1 MTDTTVIEKRS
12 RLEQVHGWFKEFK
25 VVRGLTKEKNTMR
38 ITFLALGSRGDVQP
52 LLALAVGLQK
62 TGRHRI
68 CFAAPDNFEPLVREY
83 QLDFFP
89 LGINTEYL
97 IGTRNLATG
106 LDAGCNFLLL
116 FVRVLRSIKPMLALL
131 MERTWLSCKDA
142 ETIVYSYIGIGAY
155 HVAEKVGVPCYMATS
170 VPGLAPTRAYSS
182 PDGISPGLPL
192 GGGYNLLTYSLSK
205 QVLQALT
212 GPFINRW
219 RREKL
224 HLRSIPFGQFPYSQL
239 HGRPVPVL
247 GGYSPLVVP
256 RPPDWDEHI
265 HVTGYWFLDPKP
277 NWLPPAALV
286 EFLESGSPPVFVGFG
301 SMANRNHRQTTQ
313 LICDV
318 LERSGQ
324 RGVLATGWGGLER
337 TNVSANLYVLDAVH
351 HAWLFP
357 KVSAVVH
364 HGGSGTTGAGLRAGV
379 PSVLVPHIGDQPFWA
394 KRVAELGVGPQP
406 IPRRQLTAR
415 RLADAITDA
424 VTNTGMRAR
433 ALSLG
438 ERIRAED
445 GIGKAVE
452 IIEGCNQ

>member
-1 MTDTTVIEKRS
+1 
-12 RLEQVHGWFKEFK
+12 
-25 VVRGLTKEKNTMR
+25 MR

-52 LLALAVGLQK
+52 LLALAVGLQR

-89 LGINTEYL
+89 LGINAEHL

-106 LDAGCNFLLL
+106 IESGRNFLLW
-116 FVRVLRSIKPMLALL
+116 FMQILRAIKPMLASL

-142 ETIVYSYIGIGAY
+142 ETIVFSTIGIGAY
-155 HVAEKVGVPCYMATS
+155 HVAEKVSVPCFMATT
-170 VPGLAPTRAYSS
+170 VPGLAPTRAYLN
-182 PDGISPGLPL
+182 PAGVFPLLPL

-205 QVLQALT
+205 QILQGLT
-212 GPFINRW
+212 GSFTNRW

-224 HLRSIPFGQFPYSQL
+224 HLPPIPFGQFPYSQL
-239 HGRPVPVL
+239 HGRPVPAL
-247 GGYSPLVVP
+247 GGYSSLVVP
-256 RPPDWDEHI
+256 RPSDWGEHI
-265 HVTGYWFLDPKP
+265 HVTGYWFLDPKSD
-277 NWLPPAALV
+277 WQPPVPLV
-286 EFLESGSPPVFVGFG
+286 KFLESGSPPVYVGFG
-301 SMANRNHRQTTQ
+301 SMANHSPRQTTQ
-313 LICDV
+313 LVSDA

-337 TNVSANLYVLDAVH
+337 TDISANLFALDAVH

-357 KVSAVVH
+357 KLSAVVH

-394 KRVAELGVGPQP
+394 QRVTELGVGPQP

-415 RLADAITDA
+415 RLAEAITNA
-424 VTNTGMRAR
+424 VTDTGMQAR
-433 ALSLG
+433 ALALG

-452 IIEGCNQ
+452 IIESCNP

>member
-1 MTDTTVIEKRS
+1 MVVQGLQDEKI
-12 RLEQVHGWFKEFK
+12 
-25 VVRGLTKEKNTMR
+25 TMR

-52 LLALAVGLQK
+52 LLALAVGLQQ

-68 CFAAPDNFEPLVREY
+68 RFAAPDNFEPLVREY

-89 LGINTEYL
+89 LGIDTHTL
-97 IGTRNLATG
+97 MGTDDLATG
-106 LDAGCNFLLL
+106 IESGRNFLLL
-116 FVRVLRSIKPMLALL
+116 FVRVLRAMSPLFTLL

-155 HVAEKVGVPCYMATS
+155 HVAEKMGVPCYMATS

-182 PDGISPGLPL
+182 PDGISPRLPL
-192 GGGYNLLTYSLSK
+192 GAGYNLLTYSLSK
-205 QVLQALT
+205 QVLQTLT
-212 GPFINRW
+212 GSFINRW
-219 RREKL
+219 RRDKL
-224 HLRSIPFGQFPYSQL
+224 HLPPIPFGQFPYSQL

-256 RPPDWDEHI
+256 RPSDWGEHI

-277 NWLPPAALV
+277 NWQPPAPLV

-301 SMANRNHRQTTQ
+301 SMASRNPRQTTQ
-313 LICDV
+313 LISDA
-318 LERSGQ
+318 LERAGQ

-337 TNVSANLYVLDAVH
+337 KNVSANLFVLDAVH

-357 KVSAVVH
+357 KVSVVVH
-364 HGGSGTTGAGLRAGV
+364 HGGSGTTGAGMRAGV

-394 KRVAELGVGPQP
+394 KRVVELGVGPPP

-445 GIGKAVE
+445 GIGKAIE
-452 IIEGCNQ
+452 IIESGNQ